1 MLCFHETKPIIF
13 DFLER
18 KKERQLRWRRQQT
31 KNCVKLSLTAKACSV
46 VSVWLSKEKE
56 KMSSPSTPITH
67 LHQTLQSIMLLK
79 PNTRQGFIM
88 SRISWIT
95 GLSAQASSH
104 LNDHLH
110 CEMSRRFEE
119 IMGVVCQLHPVTLIR
134 VICLAGGT
142 QELPAEQSAAAATA
156 TQQPGN
162 LPTPLAPSFSH
173 SLFPVLLLSPP
184 TPQPCSLPHPTGDIG
199 PTQHGHT
206 QYARTPSERGMICW
220 RPSIKSDFL
229 LLWSRQNNTLPY
241 HKDNEWIHWD
251 LFLLLVCR

>member
-1 MLCFHETKPIIF
+1 M
-13 DFLER
+13 
-18 KKERQLRWRRQQT
+18 
-31 KNCVKLSLTAKACSV
+31 
-46 VSVWLSKEKE
+46 
-56 KMSSPSTPITH
+56 
-67 LHQTLQSIMLLK
+67 TLQSIMLLK
-79 PNTRQGFIM
+79 PNTRHKTLLCQEFPESQGFLPKPLH
-88 SRISWIT
+88 ISMIIFH
-95 GLSAQASSH
+95 S
-104 LNDHLH
+104 
-110 CEMSRRFEE
+110 EMSRRFEE

-134 VICLAGGT
+134 VIRLAGGT

-206 QYARTPSERGMICW
+206 EQYARTPSERGMICW

-241 HKDNEWIHWD
+241 HKNNDWIHWA

>member
-1 MLCFHETKPIIF
+1 MKLNPYLWYSGE
-13 DFLER
+13 
-18 KKERQLRWRRQQT
+18 KKRDYWDEEENRQRRE
-31 KNCVKLSLTAKACSV
+31 LSEIEFNSQGLFCSV
-46 VSVWLSKEKE
+46 VNVWLSKEKE
-56 KMSSPSTPITH
+56 KMSSNN
-67 LHQTLQSIMLLK
+67 TLASNDIAVNHVVKAQY
-79 PNTRQGFIM
+79 PTQDFIM

-206 QYARTPSERGMICW
+206 EQYARTPSERGMICW

-241 HKDNEWIHWD
+241 HKNNDWIHWA